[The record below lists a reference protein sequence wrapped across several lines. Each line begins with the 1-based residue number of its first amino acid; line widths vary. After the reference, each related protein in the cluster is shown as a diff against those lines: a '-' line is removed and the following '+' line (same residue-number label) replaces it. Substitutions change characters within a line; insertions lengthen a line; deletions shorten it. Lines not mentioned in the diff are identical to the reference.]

1 MLLRKNRFSL
11 GNVRDRI
18 IFAEGKEQ
26 LSLTVDESPKKL
38 MTGMIAVREKLN
50 AITDE
55 TQDATDAVLSM
66 AIVIF
71 GKEQAEKIFEFYNRN
86 PVNVLRICEKYFTE
100 RLVDKIAKAQK
111 KR

>member
-1 MLLRKNRFSL
+1 MFRRKRFSL

-18 IFAEGKEQ
+18 AFREGSEE
-26 LSLTVDESPKKL
+26 LNLTVDESPKQL
-38 MTGMIAVREKLN
+38 MAGMIAVREKLN

-100 RLVDKIAKAQK
+100 RLVHKIAKAQK